1 MTTLVILTALAPAAD
16 APNPD
21 VAAVVN
27 GAPVTVAELDAA
39 LKASLPP
46 GPITAGQ
53 RRHLRAALL
62 DDLIDE
68 LLVKQFLA
76 ANGPKAD
83 PAELDAQMKALVAQL
98 ARENRTL
105 ADHLKETGR
114 TEAQLRDEWAVRVS
128 LAGYVKGQVTDDQIK
143 AYHAANRD
151 HFDRVEV
158 RVSHVVVRV
167 SRAAPPVERAA
178 AREKLRAVRA
188 DLLAGKLD
196 FPAAARKYSQCP
208 TARAGGDLGFV
219 PRRALPEDE
228 PLAKAAFAL
237 KVGEVSDVVETEY
250 GLHLVT
256 ATDRKPGTPSVLEKC
271 LSEVLEAYT
280 DDYRAG
286 LVKKL
291 RKDARIR
298 VTLP

>member
-1 MTTLVILTALAPAAD
+1 MTTLLLAAALAPAA
-16 APNPD
+16 PEPD

-27 GAPVTVAELDAA
+27 GQSISVAELDAA

-53 RRHLRAALL
+53 RRHLRTALL
-62 DDLIDE
+62 DDLIDD
-68 LLVKQFLA
+68 LLVKQFVA

-83 PAELDAQMKALVAQL
+83 AAELDAQMKALVARL
-98 ARENRTL
+98 AKENRTL
-105 ADHLKETGR
+105 ADYLKETGR

-128 LAGYVKGQVTDDQIK
+128 LAGYVKGQVTDEQLK

-151 HFDRVEV
+151 HYDRVEV

-167 SRAAPPVERAA
+167 PRAAPATERAA

-196 FPAAARKYSQCP
+196 FPAAARKFSQCQS
-208 TARAGGDLGFV
+208 AKAGGDLGFI

-228 PLAKAAFAL
+228 SLAKAAFAL
-237 KVGEVSDVVETEY
+237 KVGEVSDAVETEY
-250 GLHLVT
+250 GVHLLTV
-256 ATDRKPGTPSVLEKC
+256 TDRKPGTPSALEKC
-271 LSEVLEAYT
+271 LPEVLEDYT
-280 DDYRAG
+280 DDYRAE
-286 LVKKL
+286 LVKRL